1 LTREAEVVVVAAA
14 HAIYKEHVVLL
25 LDCITVWVWVSKKT
39 WNIAYSRT
47 DMRKKRYSILD
58 RHVLGCG
65 TSLTM
70 RRGMHSSM
78 ESYRLGRG
86 MRLTGDTTTNKGVI
100 GVNAGQVVN
109 KNDGAWNAFFEQ
121 LDLRK

>member
-1 LTREAEVVVVAAA
+1 
-14 HAIYKEHVVLL
+14 
-25 LDCITVWVWVSKKT
+25 
-39 WNIAYSRT
+39 
-47 DMRKKRYSILD
+47 
-58 RHVLGCG
+58 
-65 TSLTM
+65 
-70 RRGMHSSM
+70 
-78 ESYRLGRG
+78 